1 MKQLRIF
8 SIISCSV
15 MISYLL
21 FFSFSG
27 ISIASDTQGKSLN
40 ECLSSCKDKGD
51 VCINMTADSRRCTA
65 VYQECVDA
73 CKKESDSSSSIHQK
87 AILLHQIRREAILLI
102 YFKVIKRICQKA

>member
-8 SIISCSV
+8 SIISCFV

-27 ISIASDTQGKSLN
+27 ISIASDTQGKSLD

-51 VCINMTADSRRCTA
+51 VCVNMTADSRRCTA

-73 CKKESDSSSSIHQK
+73 CKKESDSSSNSSEGDSSSKPAGGHSSSSTLK
-87 AILLHQIRREAILLI
+87 
-102 YFKVIKRICQKA
+102 

>member
-1 MKQLRIF
+1 MKKLRIF

-27 ISIASDTQGKSLN
+27 ISIAAETQGKSLN
-40 ECLSSCKDKGD
+40 ECVSSCKDKGD

-73 CKKESDSSSSIHQK
+73 CKKESDSSSSDSTENNSSSSNPAGGHSSSST
-87 AILLHQIRREAILLI
+87 LR
-102 YFKVIKRICQKA
+102 

>member
-8 SIISCSV
+8 SIISCFV

-27 ISIASDTQGKSLN
+27 ISIASETQGKSLN
-40 ECLSSCKDKGD
+40 ECVSSCKDKGD

-73 CKKESDSSSSIHQK
+73 CKKESDSSSSDSTENNSSSSKPAGGHSSSST
-87 AILLHQIRREAILLI
+87 LR
-102 YFKVIKRICQKA
+102 

>member
-8 SIISCSV
+8 SIISYFV

-27 ISIASDTQGKSLN
+27 ISIASDTQGKSLD
-40 ECLSSCKDKGD
+40 ECVSSCKDKVD

-65 VYQECVDA
+65 VYQECADA
-73 CKKESDSSSSIHQK
+73 CKKESDSSSSNPAGGHSSSSTLK
-87 AILLHQIRREAILLI
+87 
-102 YFKVIKRICQKA
+102 